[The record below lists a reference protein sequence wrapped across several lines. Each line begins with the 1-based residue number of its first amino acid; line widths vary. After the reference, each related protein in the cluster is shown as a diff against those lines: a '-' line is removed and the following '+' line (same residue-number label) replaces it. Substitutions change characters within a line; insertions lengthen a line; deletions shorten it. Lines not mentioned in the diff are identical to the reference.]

1 MNKYSLNVGDQAIVK
16 GILKSSNLISGTE
29 AVCLHWIRIRL
40 IGIKLLNLLK
50 ATVGNQDWT
59 AA

>member
-40 IGIKLLNLLK
+40 IGIKLLNLLLFL
-50 ATVGNQDWT
+50 
-59 AA
+59 